1 MNGIQDRFTTV
12 MKSFAKKEKKEQSV
26 PDTEVVDDAPKKD
39 NYFKRVKGSDP
50 RAATC
55 RGKLQFKRSK
65 LNQDINK
72 HLLLRQ
78 GAENL
83 LRAADN
89 KKVRQAVSLE
99 LSFVSSN
106 LQYLK
111 EELSDLNSSVEIY
124 QGDTGTPY
132 IPMIPFGLKETKYID
147 FNEAFKDFILEHYS
161 EDANKY
167 APAIQDFTDIRQAMR
182 TPQRNQSG
190 LALLFEYYNQL
201 YFIERR
207 FFPPDRSLG
216 IHFEWYDSLTGLPSC
231 QRTVAFEKASV
242 LFNMAALYSQLAARQ
257 ERSSQDGLDSAVD
270 SYLRAAGIY
279 RYILEN
285 FSNAPSRDLDNE
297 VLDVLAN
304 LLLAQAKECLL
315 EKLLLTDE
323 KPDLGERL
331 DIGQEAAQVAEV
343 YHRLRE
349 QMAAPSVEE
358 SLPLSWQQ
366 LIHIKE
372 VYYTALSHH
381 HFAVGLLEHDGPL
394 SRRIADT
401 LQLSQRDR
409 ENQLLGV
416 ENKVPRNKLQKE
428 YLAKCHLREAIVLHE
443 EALRLYRMARE
454 LKKREM
460 LRHVLRLALDLSA
473 EQLELLD
480 REDDFEEPVD
490 APDITGSSK
499 YQLSLQAPDF
509 SQHPVSDLFRSLGPV
524 EVFSAHHRWS
534 APRTVN
540 ISRLPGEGL
549 GFSVKMEAPVV
560 VVGVEPAGLAERVG
574 LKEGDYI
581 AGLDDQD
588 LKWASHTEVVAH
600 IRRAGNQ
607 FLLQIITPMDKTESA
622 PEPPRP
628 PALPPLSD
636 KTWGSLS
643 SSGVSSGGA
652 SSRKPSPAS
661 SLASQNSKGSNRR
674 HSWNPFKK
682 GARSDHPE
690 LYSSNV
696 VMR

>member
-1 MNGIQDRFTTV
+1 
-12 MKSFAKKEKKEQSV
+12 MKSFARKEKQ
-26 PDTEVVDDAPKKD
+26 PDTEVVADEPNDKESH
-39 NYFKRVKGSDP
+39 FKRVKGSDP

-55 RGKLQFKRSK
+55 RGKLQHKRSK

-83 LRAADN
+83 LRAAEN
-89 KKVRQAVSLE
+89 KKVRQAVALE
-99 LSFVSSN
+99 LSFVTSN
-106 LQYLK
+106 LQYLR

-124 QGDTGTPY
+124 QGQDSSGTPY

-147 FNEAFKDFILEHYS
+147 FGDAFKDFILEHYS
-161 EDANKY
+161 EDAEKY
-167 APAIQDFTDIRQAMR
+167 IGSIQDFTDIRQAMR
-182 TPQRNQSG
+182 TPQRNQNG

-257 ERSSQDGLDSAVD
+257 ERGTQEGLDSAVD

-285 FSNAPSRDLDNE
+285 FSNAPSRDLDAD
-297 VLDVLAN
+297 VLDVLSN

-315 EKLLLTDE
+315 EKLLLPQE
-323 KPDLGERL
+323 KLDLSAQL
-331 DIGQEAAQVAEV
+331 DIGQEAAQVSET

-349 QMAAPSVEE
+349 QMAAPSVQE

-381 HFAVGLLEHDGPL
+381 HFGVGLLEHEGPL
-394 SRRIADT
+394 TRRVADT

-409 ENQLLGV
+409 EGQLLSV
-416 ENKVPRNKLQKE
+416 EHKVPKNTAQKE
-428 YLAKCHLREAIVLHE
+428 YLAKCHLHEAIVLHE

-460 LRHVLRLALDLSA
+460 LHHVLRLGLDLST
-473 EQLELLD
+473 EQYTLLQ
-480 REDDFEEPVD
+480 REDDFDEPVD
-490 APDITGSSK
+490 PPVITGSSK

-509 SQHPVSDLFRSLGPV
+509 SRYQVADLFRSLGPV
-524 EVFSAHHRWS
+524 EVFSAHHHWS
-534 APRTVN
+534 APRAVH
-540 ISRLPGEGL
+540 IERRAGEGL

-581 AGLDDQD
+581 AGIDDED
-588 LKWASHTEVVAH
+588 LKWASHTDVVAH
-600 IRRAGNQ
+600 IRRAGSQ
-607 FLLQIITPMDKTESA
+607 FTLHIITPMDKTEPT

-628 PALPPLSD
+628 PTLPPLSD

-643 SSGVSSGGA
+643 SSGVSSGV

-661 SLASQNSKGSNRR
+661 SLASQNSKGSAKR

-682 GARSDHPE
+682 GPRSDHPE

-696 VMR
+696 VLR

>member
-1 MNGIQDRFTTV
+1 MNGIQDRFNSV
-12 MKSFAKKEKKEQSV
+12 MKSFARKDKQPAAEEADDAQKKES
-26 PDTEVVDDAPKKD
+26 
-39 NYFKRVKGSDP
+39 YFKRVKGSDP

-83 LRAADN
+83 LRAAEN

-124 QGDTGTPY
+124 QGDSGTPY

-147 FNEAFKDFILEHYS
+147 FGDAFKDFILEHYS
-161 EDANKY
+161 EDAQKY
-167 APAIQDFTDIRQAMR
+167 AGAIQDFTNTRQAMR
-182 TPQRNQSG
+182 TPERNQTG

-257 ERSSQDGLDSAVD
+257 ERGTQEGLDSAVD

-285 FSNAPSRDLDNE
+285 FSNAPSRDLDAD

-315 EKLLLTDE
+315 EKLLLPEE
-323 KPDLGERL
+323 KQDLSAQL

-349 QMAAPSVEE
+349 QMAAPSVQE
-358 SLPLSWQQ
+358 SLPVSWQQ

-372 VYYTALSHH
+372 VYYTAISHH
-381 HFAVGLLEHDGPL
+381 HFAVGLLEHEGPL
-394 SRRIADT
+394 SRRMADT

-409 ENQLLGV
+409 EGQLLSV
-416 ENKVPRNKLQKE
+416 EHKVPHNKVQQD

-443 EALRLYRMARE
+443 ESLRLYRMARE
-454 LKKREM
+454 LRKRDM
-460 LRHVLRLALDLSA
+460 LRHVLRLALELSS
-473 EQLELLD
+473 EQYGLLE
-480 REDDFEEPVD
+480 REDDFDEPVD
-490 APDITGSSK
+490 APVITGSSK

-509 SQHPVSDLFRSLGPV
+509 SQHQVTDLFRALGPV
-524 EVFSAHHRWS
+524 EVFSAHHHWS
-534 APRTVN
+534 APRTVH
-540 ISRLPGEGL
+540 IHRLPGEGL

-581 AGLDDQD
+581 AGLNGED
-588 LKWASHTEVVAH
+588 LKWSSHTEVVAQ
-600 IRRAGNQ
+600 IRRAGSEFQ
-607 FLLQIITPMDKTESA
+607 LHIITPMDKTEQT

-628 PALPPLSD
+628 PPMPPLSD

-643 SSGVSSGGA
+643 SSGVSSGV

-661 SLASQNSKGSNRR
+661 SLASQNSKGSARR

-682 GARSDHPE
+682 GSRSDHPE
-690 LYSSNV
+690 LYISNV
-696 VMR
+696 VLR